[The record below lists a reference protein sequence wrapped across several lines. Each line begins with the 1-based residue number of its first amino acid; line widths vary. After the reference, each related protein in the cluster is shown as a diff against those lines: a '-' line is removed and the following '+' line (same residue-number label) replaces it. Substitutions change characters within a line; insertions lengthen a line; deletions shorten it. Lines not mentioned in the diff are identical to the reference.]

1 MTDGMALSRE
11 RLRLAYK
18 DACRMEIEALKP
30 GNVHLFADG
39 HGMSA
44 AQFMTSAEVS
54 SIPLTDPRLPV
65 GRRMLEA
72 VRATRLAVA
81 TNTNL
86 GIILLAGPLLCAAEM
101 ADAQLHDDRLPDNR
115 LPDKR
120 LRDNLDAVLRAMS
133 MDDTRAVFEAI
144 VAAAP
149 GGLGEAANDVRQ
161 EPKVHLLEAM
171 REAAD
176 RDMIA
181 RQYVTGFGDVFGVG
195 LAALQA
201 ALARGEGGMWPT
213 VFAYMA
219 FLAGFPDSHVVRKHG
234 AEVADL
240 ARQQALAVEAALH
253 ANDDEAS
260 RIRLLMELDRRLK
273 ADNLNPG
280 TSADLTV
287 ATLLVHTLGVQLA

>member
-1 MTDGMALSRE
+1 MTDGMAHSRE
-11 RLRLAYK
+11 RLRAAYK

-54 SIPLTDPRLPV
+54 SVPLTDPRLPV
-65 GRRMLEA
+65 GQRMLEA

-101 ADAQLHDDRLPDNR
+101 AGAQLHDN
-115 LPDKR
+115 R

-133 MDDTRAVFEAI
+133 IDDTRAVFEAI

-149 GGLGEAANDVRQ
+149 GGLGEAENDVRQ
-161 EPKVHLLEAM
+161 EPKVHLLDAM

-219 FLAGFPDSHVVRKHG
+219 FLAVFPDSHVVRNHG
-234 AEVADL
+234 AEVANQ

-253 ANDDEAS
+253 GNDDVAS

-273 ADNLNPG
+273 ANNVNPG

>member
-1 MTDGMALSRE
+1 MTLSRE
-11 RLRLAYK
+11 RLRASYK

-44 AQFMTSAEVS
+44 AQFMISAEVS
-54 SIPLTDPRLPV
+54 SEPLTDPRLSA
-65 GRRMLEA
+65 GQRMLEA

-86 GIILLAGPLLCAAEM
+86 GIILLAGPLICAAEM
-101 ADAQLHDDRLPDNR
+101 RSGSLQ
-115 LPDKR
+115 
-120 LRDNLDAVLRAMS
+120 DNLDSLLRALS

-144 VAAAP
+144 AMAAP
-149 GGLGEAANDVRQ
+149 GGLGDAANDVRQ

-181 RQYVTGFGDVFGVG
+181 RQYDTCFGDVFGVG
-195 LAALQA
+195 LAALVG
-201 ALARGEGGMWPT
+201 ALARGESGMWPT

-219 FLAGFPDSHVVRKHG
+219 FVAGFPDSHVVRNHG
-234 AEVADL
+234 IEVANQ
-240 ARQQALAVEAALH
+240 ARQDALAVQAALH
-253 ANDDEAS
+253 ANGDEPS
-260 RIRLLMELDRRLK
+260 RIRLLMEFDRRLK
-273 ADNLNPG
+273 ADKVNPG

-287 ATLLVHTLGVQLA
+287 ATLLVHTLGARLHNRGVGA

>member
-1 MTDGMALSRE
+1 MALSRE
-11 RLRLAYK
+11 RLRAAYK

-54 SIPLTDPRLPV
+54 SGPLTDPRLPV
-65 GRRMLEA
+65 GQRMLEA
-72 VRATRLAVA
+72 VRATRQAVA

-101 ADAQLHDDRLPDNR
+101 TGARLPDNS
-115 LPDKR
+115 LH
-120 LRDNLDAVLRAMS
+120 DNLDAVLRAMS

-219 FLAGFPDSHVVRKHG
+219 FLAGYPDSHVVRNHG
-234 AEVADL
+234 AEVANQ

-253 ANDDEAS
+253 ADDDETS

-273 ADNLNPG
+273 ANHLNPG

>member
-1 MTDGMALSRE
+1 MALSRE
-11 RLRLAYK
+11 RLRASYK

-44 AQFMTSAEVS
+44 AQFMMSAEIS
-54 SIPLTDPRLPV
+54 SEPLTDPRLSV
-65 GRRMLEA
+65 GQRMLEA

-86 GIILLAGPLLCAAEM
+86 GIVLLAGPLIGAAEM
-101 ADAQLHDDRLPDNR
+101 RSGSLQ
-115 LPDKR
+115 
-120 LRDNLDAVLRAMS
+120 DNLDSLLRALS

-144 VAAAP
+144 AMAAP
-149 GGLGEAANDVRQ
+149 GGLGDAANDVRQ

-181 RQYVTGFGDVFGVG
+181 RQYDTCFGDVFGVG
-195 LAALQA
+195 LAALVG
-201 ALARGEGGMWPT
+201 ALARGESGMWPT

-219 FLAGFPDSHVVRKHG
+219 FLAGFPDSHVVRNHG
-234 AEVADL
+234 IEVANQV
-240 ARQQALAVEAALH
+240 RQDALSVQATLH
-253 ANDDEAS
+253 ANGDEPS
-260 RIRLLMELDRRLK
+260 RIRLLMEFDRRLK
-273 ADNLNPG
+273 ADKVNPG

-287 ATLLVHTLGVQLA
+287 ATLLVHTLGTRLHNRGVGA

>member
-1 MTDGMALSRE
+1 MALSRE
-11 RLRLAYK
+11 RLRAAYK

-54 SIPLTDPRLPV
+54 SGPLTDPRLPV
-65 GRRMLEA
+65 GQRMMEA

-101 ADAQLHDDRLPDNR
+101 TGSRLH
-115 LPDKR
+115 
-120 LRDNLDAVLRAMS
+120 DNLDAVLREMS

-181 RQYVTGFGDVFGVG
+181 RQYVTCFGDVFGVG
-195 LAALQA
+195 LAALEA

-234 AEVADL
+234 AEAANQ
-240 ARQQALAVEAALH
+240 ARQEALAVEAALH
-253 ANDDEAS
+253 ANDDETS
-260 RIRLLMELDRRLK
+260 RIRLLIELDRRLK
-273 ADNLNPG
+273 ADNVNPG

-287 ATLLVHTLGVQLA
+287 ATLLVHLLGVQLA

>member
-1 MTDGMALSRE
+1 MALSRE
-11 RLRLAYK
+11 RLRAAYK

-54 SIPLTDPRLPV
+54 SVPLTDPRLPV
-65 GRRMLEA
+65 GQRMLEA

-101 ADAQLHDDRLPDNR
+101 AGAQLHDN
-115 LPDKR
+115 R

-133 MDDTRAVFEAI
+133 IDDTKAVFEAI

-149 GGLGEAANDVRQ
+149 GGLGEAENDVRQ
-161 EPKVHLLEAM
+161 EPKVHLLDAM

-219 FLAGFPDSHVVRKHG
+219 FLAVFPDSHVVRNHG
-234 AEVADL
+234 AEVANQ

-253 ANDDEAS
+253 GNDDEAS

-273 ADNLNPG
+273 ANNVNPG

>member
-1 MTDGMALSRE
+1 MALSRE
-11 RLRLAYK
+11 RLRVAYK

-44 AQFMTSAEVS
+44 AQFMMSAEVS
-54 SIPLTDPRLPV
+54 SGPLTDPRLPV
-65 GRRMLEA
+65 GQRILEA

-86 GIILLAGPLLCAAEM
+86 GIILLAGPLICAAEM
-101 ADAQLHDDRLPDNR
+101 TGVPLHDNR
-115 LPDKR
+115 LH
-120 LRDNLDAVLRAMS
+120 DNLDAVLRAMS

-181 RQYVTGFGDVFGVG
+181 RQYVTCFGDVFGVG
-195 LAALQA
+195 LAALEA

-219 FLAGFPDSHVVRKHG
+219 FLAGFPDSHVVRNHG
-234 AEVADL
+234 TEAANQ
-240 ARQQALAVEAALH
+240 ARQEALAVQAALH

-260 RIRLLMELDRRLK
+260 RIRRLMELDRRLK
-273 ADNLNPG
+273 ADKVNPG

-287 ATLLVHTLGVQLA
+287 ATLLVHLLGVQLA

>member
-1 MTDGMALSRE
+1 MAHSRE
-11 RLRLAYK
+11 RLRAAYK

-54 SIPLTDPRLPV
+54 SVPLTDPRLPV
-65 GRRMLEA
+65 GQRMLEA

-101 ADAQLHDDRLPDNR
+101 AGAQLHDNR
-115 LPDKR
+115 LPDNR

-133 MDDTRAVFEAI
+133 IDDTRAVFEAI

-219 FLAGFPDSHVVRKHG
+219 FLAGFPDSHVVRNHG
-234 AEVADL
+234 AEVANQ
-240 ARQQALAVEAALH
+240 ARQEALAVEAALH
-253 ANDDEAS
+253 ASDDEAS
-260 RIRLLMELDRRLK
+260 RIRLLIELDRRLK
-273 ADNLNPG
+273 ANSVNPG

>member
-1 MTDGMALSRE
+1 MALSRE
-11 RLRLAYK
+11 RLRAAYK

-44 AQFMTSAEVS
+44 AQFMASAEVS
-54 SIPLTDPRLPV
+54 SGPLTDPRLPV
-65 GRRMLEA
+65 GQRMLEA

-101 ADAQLHDDRLPDNR
+101 AGGSLH
-115 LPDKR
+115 
-120 LRDNLDAVLRAMS
+120 DNLDAVLREMS

-181 RQYVTGFGDVFGVG
+181 RQYVTCFGDVFGVG
-195 LAALQA
+195 LAALKA

-219 FLAGFPDSHVVRKHG
+219 FLANFPDSHVVRNHG
-234 AEVADL
+234 TDVADQT
-240 ARQQALAVEAALH
+240 QQEALAVQAALH
-253 ANDDEAS
+253 ANDDETS

-273 ADNLNPG
+273 ADNVNPG

>member
-1 MTDGMALSRE
+1 MALSRE
-11 RLRLAYK
+11 RLRTAYE

-44 AQFMTSAEVS
+44 AQFMMSAEVS
-54 SIPLTDPRLPV
+54 SAPLTDPRLPV
-65 GRRMLEA
+65 GQRMLEA

-86 GIILLAGPLLCAAEM
+86 GIILLSGPLICAAEM
-101 ADAQLHDDRLPDNR
+101 TGGPPHHNRLHDDRLHDA
-115 LPDKR
+115 
-120 LRDNLDAVLRAMS
+120 LDAVLRSMS

-171 REAAD
+171 REAAG

-181 RQYVTGFGDVFGVG
+181 RQYVTCFGDVFDVG
-195 LAALQA
+195 LAALDG
-201 ALARGEGGMWPT
+201 ALARGEVGMWPT

-219 FLAGFPDSHVVRKHG
+219 FLAGFPDSHVVRNHG
-234 AEVADL
+234 AEA
-240 ARQQALAVEAALH
+240 ANRSRQEALAVQAALH
-253 ANDDEAS
+253 ANDDEAA
-260 RIRLLMELDRRLK
+260 RIRLLMQLDRRLK
-273 ADNLNPG
+273 TDNINPG

-287 ATLLVHTLGVQLA
+287 ATLLVHLLGVRLA

>member
-1 MTDGMALSRE
+1 MAHSRE
-11 RLRLAYK
+11 RLRAAYK

-54 SIPLTDPRLPV
+54 SVPLTDPRLPV
-65 GRRMLEA
+65 GQRMLEA

-101 ADAQLHDDRLPDNR
+101 AGAQLHDN
-115 LPDKR
+115 R

-133 MDDTRAVFEAI
+133 IDDTRAVFEAI

-149 GGLGEAANDVRQ
+149 GGLGEAENDVRQ
-161 EPKVHLLEAM
+161 EPKVHLLDAM

-219 FLAGFPDSHVVRKHG
+219 FLAVFPDSHVVRNHG
-234 AEVADL
+234 AEVANQ

-253 ANDDEAS
+253 GNDDVAS

-273 ADNLNPG
+273 ANNVNPG

>member
-1 MTDGMALSRE
+1 MAFSRE
-11 RLRLAYK
+11 RLRAAYK

-54 SIPLTDPRLPV
+54 SVPLTDSRLPV
-65 GRRMLEA
+65 GQRMLEA
-72 VRATRLAVA
+72 VRATRQAVA

-101 ADAQLHDDRLPDNR
+101 AGARVHDNR
-115 LPDKR
+115 LH
-120 LRDNLDAVLRAMS
+120 DNLDEVLRAMS

-171 REAAD
+171 REAAE

-219 FLAGFPDSHVVRKHG
+219 FLAGFPDSHVVRNHG
-234 AEVADL
+234 AEVANQ
-240 ARQQALAVEAALH
+240 ARQEALAVEAALH
-253 ANDDEAS
+253 GNDDETS

-273 ADNLNPG
+273 ADNVNPG